1 MNSMAN
7 EVTEIKATLK
17 YLRMPHRKVRFVADL
32 LKNLPV
38 DVAEAKLTVNPRR
51 SKEPLLKLL
60 RSAVSNA
67 ATNHHLDTKKLF
79 VKTITVDNG
88 PMFKRWITRSRGG
101 VDPIQKKTSHV
112 TMVLGVSDHPIGG
125 TFTFV
130 RTKKSKKETKPE
142 KEEKQTKQPK
152 QEPVIKEMKEI
163 DTPKPAAETGALKKV
178 FRRKAI

>member
-1 MNSMAN
+1 MAN
-7 EVTEIKATLK
+7 ELTEIKATLK

-32 LKNLPV
+32 LKFLHV
-38 DVAEAKLTVNPRR
+38 DVAEAKLVVNPRR

-67 ATNHHLDTKKLF
+67 TINHHLDAKKLF

-88 PMFKRWITRSRGG
+88 PMFKRWTTRARGG

-112 TMVLGVSDHPIGG
+112 TMTLGVSDRTVGG

-130 RTKKSKKETKPE
+130 RTKKAKKETKPE
-142 KEEKQTKQPK
+142 KEKKQAKQSK
-152 QEPVIKEMKEI
+152 QEPVVKEMKEI
-163 DTPKPAAETGALKKV
+163 DTPKPAAETGTLKRV